1 MNKIKKNE
9 ICSKNAYLFNEE
21 ITLKFRGNIYKGR
34 YFAPPIEKCPR
45 PLVIVIHN
53 YQGLKYFEE
62 NVAEYLAR
70 VGYVGLAVDLYGD
83 SVPPEQRLWPS
94 NKNMIYSYNKK
105 CFEAL
110 VSLDHD
116 HEKFRSLL
124 NLWFEKGMEIPYVDK
139 SFHPAAIGYC
149 FGGMAVLECIRGGIN
164 VGGVVSFHGLLQT
177 GEDPNAEKNGVKIPP
192 LKLCKNNYNTDAV
205 VLIENGA
212 DDYLVTDMS
221 KKRFYSEMNEAG
233 VDWCFHD
240 YANTPHG
247 FALPPSLGPPGCLHE
262 SSDRRSTMN
271 MLNLFK
277 EIFPGIKQN
286 RVERNAAGTFI
297 PL

>member
-1 MNKIKKNE
+1 M
-9 ICSKNAYLFNEE
+9 
-21 ITLKFRGNIYKGR
+21 
-34 YFAPPIEKCPR
+34 
-45 PLVIVIHN
+45 
-53 YQGLKYFEE
+53 
-62 NVAEYLAR
+62 
-70 VGYVGLAVDLYGD
+70 
-83 SVPPEQRLWPS
+83 
-94 NKNMIYSYNKK
+94 
-105 CFEAL
+105 
-110 VSLDHD
+110 
-116 HEKFRSLL
+116 
-124 NLWFEKGMEIPYVDK
+124 
-139 SFHPAAIGYC
+139 
-149 FGGMAVLECIRGGIN
+149 
-164 VGGVVSFHGLLQT
+164 
-177 GEDPNAEKNGVKIPP
+177 
-192 LKLCKNNYNTDAV
+192 
-205 VLIENGA
+205 LIENGA

-262 SSDRRSTMN
+262 SSDRSSTMN